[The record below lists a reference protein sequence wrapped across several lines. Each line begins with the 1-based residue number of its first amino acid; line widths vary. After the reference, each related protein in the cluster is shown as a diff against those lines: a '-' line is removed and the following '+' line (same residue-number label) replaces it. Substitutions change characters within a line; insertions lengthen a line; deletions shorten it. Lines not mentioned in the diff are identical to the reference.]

1 MKTKYFL
8 IFLVLLLSQNS
19 HSAIAQKC
27 LSFNYD
33 EDGNRIS
40 RNVINNCL
48 EMKEYMDMEEN
59 QEVTDVSVYPNPTDG
74 SFKIVMPQGI
84 SNEHSSYLIYDL
96 NGVLIVEK
104 KLADE
109 TDVDIG
115 NMSNGIYLLK
125 IISGEETF
133 SKIIVKH

>member
-8 IFLVLLLSQNS
+8 IFLVLLLSQIS
-19 HSAIAQKC
+19 HNAVAQRC
-27 LSFNYD
+27 LTFNYD
-33 EDGNRIS
+33 DDGNRIS

-48 EMKEYMDMEEN
+48 EMKDYLEVEES
-59 QEVTDVSVYPNPTDG
+59 QEVTDVSVYPNPTGG
-74 SFKIVMPQGI
+74 SFKIVVPESI
-84 SNEHSSYLIYDL
+84 RNEHASYLIYDL

-104 KLADE
+104 KLDAE

-115 NMSNGIYLLK
+115 NMPNGIYLLK
-125 IISGEETF
+125 IINDDDAF